1 MLQVEQTGQAVKLI
15 EHQQG
20 GEKEKERVRE
30 KASEHNGVARSDNNR
45 Q

>member
-1 MLQVEQTGQAVKLI
+1 MLQVGQTGQAVKLI

-20 GEKEKERVRE
+20 GEKEKERERE
-30 KASEHNGVARSDNNR
+30 NASEHNGVARSDNNR